1 MRAVGDGANPRPPVP
16 RRAAPRRRRRGS
28 RPAE

>member
-16 RRAAPRRRRRGS
+16 RRAAPRRRRGS